1 MSIQTPTPYRAAPN
15 PLHGELIYEYTARFT
30 QVTDYGVALADVMSG
45 TLPPP
50 AEGVRCDVTFEG
62 AVAGPKLRGTVRG
75 TDYGHLR
82 ADGRAGLHIHGTI
95 TTDDGKNISLAAD
108 GVASIDPESRPAS
121 YARISPSLPPSPATP
136 GLTRSRSGQPGRLSS
151 RTARSTSP
159 PTLSSERVRT
169 PHASDGRPCPGFPGP
184 RITTARNFIPK
195 QIPSKCRN
203 QWRPQKRQ
211 ADGA

>member
-1 MSIQTPTPYRAAPN
+1 MSTQTPTPSRAAPN

-62 AVAGPKLRGTVRG
+62 PVAGPKLRGTVRG

-108 GVASIDPESRPAS
+108 GVASTDPESPAGQLRENVTLTTS
-121 YARISPSLPPSPATP
+121 EPGYTWLNTIQIWATGSVEFANGTLHVTAYA
-136 GLTRSRSGQPGRLSS
+136 
-151 RTARSTSP
+151 
-159 PTLSSERVRT
+159 V
-169 PHASDGRPCPGFPGP
+169 
-184 RITTARNFIPK
+184 
-195 QIPSKCRN
+195 
-203 QWRPQKRQ
+203 
-211 ADGA
+211 